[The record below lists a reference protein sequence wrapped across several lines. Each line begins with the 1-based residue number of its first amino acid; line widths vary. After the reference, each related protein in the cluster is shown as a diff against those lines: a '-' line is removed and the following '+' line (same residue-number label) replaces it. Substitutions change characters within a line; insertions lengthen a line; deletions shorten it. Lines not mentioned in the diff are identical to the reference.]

1 MLSMLDYICVRSS
14 SQFTL
19 NIHITDRGI
28 NAGRIFCIHDQ
39 RILCTFHY
47 LYKFCSQQSLTNS
60 ETRKSDM
67 VGGTR
72 IPSSHNHCYHGDMA
86 HCSMSGTL
94 IEICAVFLFVTC
106 ILKVQAIIEAHT
118 SNIRFQ
124 EPLCL
129 DHSLFS
135 LALIEVITCANILT
149 P

>member
-1 MLSMLDYICVRSS
+1 
-14 SQFTL
+14 
-19 NIHITDRGI
+19 
-28 NAGRIFCIHDQ
+28 
-39 RILCTFHY
+39 
-47 LYKFCSQQSLTNS
+47 
-60 ETRKSDM
+60 M